1 MSHGGGTRL
10 QDRVAIV
17 TGAGSPK
24 GIGRAIALAYARE
37 GAKVVAAGRSG
48 VDAVAA
54 EIAATGRP
62 ALAVTL
68 DVANAG
74 EVAALIRRTVET
86 FGRIDILVNNAGFCE
101 FRPFMEIDETLWRR
115 TLDVNV
121 TGYFLCGQG
130 AARQMIAQGTGG
142 RIINVTSISAE
153 ISGERKVH
161 YCVTKAAD
169 KMLTQGMAVEL
180 ARHGINV
187 NAIAPGT
194 IDTDIVRDPEIQRWV
209 ETADWS
215 RLVPAGRI
223 GTADDLTGAAIFLAS
238 SESNYVT
245 GATILVDG
253 GALAGTLFGD

>member
-1 MSHGGGTRL
+1 MRL

-37 GAKVVAAGRSG
+37 GANVVVAGRSG

-54 EIAATGRP
+54 EIAAIGCR
-62 ALAVTL
+62 ALPVTL
-68 DVANAG
+68 DVANAN
-74 EVAALIRRTVET
+74 EVDELIRRTVEV
-86 FGRIDILVNNAGFCE
+86 FGRIDVLVNNAGFCE
-101 FRPFMEIDETLWRR
+101 FRPFMEVDETLWRR

-153 ISGERKVH
+153 VSGERKVH
-161 YCVTKAAD
+161 YSVTKAAD

-180 ARHGINV
+180 ARYGINV

-194 IDTDIVRDPEIQRWV
+194 IDTDIVRDPDIQRRV
-209 ETADWS
+209 EATDWS
-215 RLVPAGRI
+215 KAVPAGRI
-223 GTADDLTGAAIFLAS
+223 GTADDVAGAAIFLAS
-238 SESNYVT
+238 SESAYVT

-253 GALAGTLFGD
+253 GALAGTLIGD

>member
-1 MSHGGGTRL
+1 MTKRL

-37 GAKVVAAGRSG
+37 GAKLVVAGRSG

-54 EIAATGRP
+54 EIVAGGCQ
-62 ALAVTL
+62 ALPVTL
-68 DVANAG
+68 DVANAA
-74 EVAALIRRTVET
+74 EVDALIRQTVET
-86 FGRIDILVNNAGFCE
+86 FGRIDVLVNNAGFCE
-101 FRPFMEIDETLWRR
+101 FRPFMEVDEALWRR

-130 AARQMIAQGTGG
+130 VARQMIAQGTGG

-153 ISGERKVH
+153 IAGERKVH

-180 ARHGINV
+180 ARYGINV

-215 RLVPAGRI
+215 KLVPAGRI
-223 GTADDLTGAAIFLAS
+223 GTAVDLTGAAIFLAA

-253 GALAGTLFGD
+253 GALAGTLLGD